1 MDSLLCADRSEA
13 SARAFFTKAL
23 ETHRTGWPD
32 KLNLDGNAAS
42 HRALRLLRQENP
54 AWSVVVRSRRYLNNI
69 VEQDHRAIKQRCAPM
84 LSLKSFRTAAIT
96 LAGIELA
103 HRVRKRKFSFG
114 VHHPGRFSSLKHY
127 WASGLARHDAAIN
140 RGEASVGRPNRHC
153 TRTHNEFIAC

>member
-1 MDSLLCADRSEA
+1 
-13 SARAFFTKAL
+13 
-23 ETHRTGWPD
+23 
-32 KLNLDGNAAS
+32 
-42 HRALRLLRQENP
+42 
-54 AWSVVVRSRRYLNNI
+54 
-69 VEQDHRAIKQRCAPM
+69 M